1 MKDKKIRLL
10 LFMIFIVSAVVVGS
24 AIMLYIQMQKGTN
37 TTNNPITNVNNTQD
51 TTAESGDPEGQSS
64 GDIPI
69 DEGMRTSNADY
80 IILKQCV
87 NGFLNTINKNNTA
100 YYGADGTKTISDDE
114 IAKMELD
121 LLSQSYINKNNIN
134 VKNINQY
141 IYNIN
146 TATFFILTDVKQYYG
161 TEQVNS
167 FVVKGLV
174 ENTEYKPLMEVTM
187 ILNIDTTQATYS
199 VEILNNNTSIDA
211 VTPTKLEKID
221 SNDVNEFQYIQLT
234 DENIV
239 KETVNTFKQT
249 ILGYPEVCYNK
260 FMPAEYKQAKFANAN
275 AFKTYVQRNRELIEQ
290 INIKGYQKIDGG
302 NRTTYIL
309 VDQYQNRYILN
320 YRSMIDYTMTLDYYT
335 IAVDTFKNAYDSA
348 DEDVKVSTQINK
360 LQQML
365 NFKDYNAI
373 YSKLNATFRNNNY
386 QNVNKL
392 AQYLAKNTYAI
403 NTIEVNNME
412 QRDGYYICTCTLKNQ
427 KNTQEQKNMTIMI
440 KLNDYNNFEM
450 SFSM

>member
-1 MKDKKIRLL
+1 MRDPKIKALIIAMLITIIVIIITSIMLFKKTNKQAQNMAKIRGVNIATEIENVQSDTEDITSPDLP
-10 LFMIFIVSAVVVGS
+10 
-24 AIMLYIQMQKGTN
+24 AIEEPPVFTESDYMTIKKC
-37 TTNNPITNVNNTQD
+37 IT
-51 TTAESGDPEGQSS
+51 
-64 GDIPI
+64 
-69 DEGMRTSNADY
+69 
-80 IILKQCV
+80 
-87 NGFLNTINKNNTA
+87 GFLNTINKNNSA
-100 YYGADGTKTISDDE
+100 YYGADGTRTSSDEE
-114 IAKMELD
+114 IAEKEIS
-121 LLSQSYINKNNIN
+121 LLSQDFISKNNITA
-134 VKNINQY
+134 KNISQY
-141 IYNIN
+141 VYNLKTN
-146 TATFFILTDVKQYYG
+146 TFFVPTEVKKFY
-161 TEQVNS
+161 ELNEVSS
-167 FVVKGLV
+167 FVVKGMV
-174 ENTEYKPLMEVTM
+174 EDTEYHPIMEVVL
-187 ILNIDTTQATYS
+187 IVNLDTEQSTYS
-199 VEILNNNTSIDA
+199 VEIIKEKNDISTVI
-211 VTPTKLEKID
+211 PTQLDKIEK
-221 SNDVNEFQYIQLT
+221 NDYNEFAIT
-234 DENIV
+234 ESTNENII

-348 DEDVKVSTQINK
+348 DEDVKVSTQMNK

-392 AQYLAKNTYAI
+392 AQYLDNNTYAL